1 MASSCNSDNI
11 ESIMRRAAND
21 NKSSREHE
29 RQERRPSSNPNRLEI
44 AIAMRPSPNT
54 TSLANETRVGLIR
67 GGTDISFNAS
77 GPFNTLTQKNRL
89 EGAASHP
96 WFNCNDVVTTTHGF
110 QQVMVKRSHDAL
122 GESSRPQS
130 AGGGTTHK
138 RPVGMTFSPLRQMI
152 VSYPN
157 PEFPIFDP
165 AQLKVDLPI
174 NSPHPCPLVAST
186 KDGFYDSLQPQ
197 KGQPAVVVEDNGK
210 EQEAQGVEEL
220 AVDAAKAR
228 PDIYG
233 GATTHKRP
241 CGTTYRPFGRII
253 CSYPNPE
260 FPIFDPT
267 RLTVN
272 LPLDPP
278 QPYSP
283 TMSNK
288 DASNN
293 LQGEVVEDNAE
304 QLATQGVEAAAAAAA
319 KPRQISSHV
328 ERLVVRLV
336 FDPTRLTVDL
346 SMDPPQPYSPLGSKR
361 YGSENNL
368 QPQKGMTEEVV
379 EDNVKELTTQG
390 VEAAAAAPAAPAK
403 PRRDKRPRGT
413 TYNPFGGI
421 ICSYPNPEFP
431 VFDPTRL
438 TVDLSMEPPQ
448 PYSPLVSK
456 RYGSENNLQP
466 QKGMTEEVVEDNVKE
481 LATQGVEAAA
491 AAPPA
496 PAKPR
501 RDKRPRETTYN
512 PFGGI
517 IRSYPNPE
525 FPIFD
530 PKGLTVDLYIDPPKP
545 YLPLVSKKDGSDD
558 NLQPQKSQTR
568 DVVEYNEKEQA
579 TQ

>member
-1 MASSCNSDNI
+1 MASSCNSDNT

-21 NKSSREHE
+21 NKSSREQE

-44 AIAMRPSPNT
+44 AIAPRPSPNT
-54 TSLANETRVGLIR
+54 TFLANETRVGLIR

-77 GPFNTLTQKNRL
+77 GAFNTLTQKNRL

-96 WFNCNDVVTTTHGF
+96 LFNCNDVVTTTHGF

-165 AQLKVDLPI
+165 AQLKVDLPM
-174 NSPHPCPLVAST
+174 NSPQPCPLVASK
-186 KDGFYDSLQPQ
+186 KDGFYDSLHPQ
-197 KGQPAVVVEDNGK
+197 KGQPEVVVKDNGK

-241 CGTTYRPFGRII
+241 CGTTYRPFGRTI

-278 QPYSP
+278 QPYPP

-288 DASNN
+288 DASYN

-319 KPRQISSHV
+319 KPRP
-328 ERLVVRLV
+328 
-336 FDPTRLTVDL
+336 DK
-346 SMDPPQPYSPLGSKR
+346 QPC
-361 YGSENNL
+361 
-368 QPQKGMTEEVV
+368 
-379 EDNVKELTTQG
+379 
-390 VEAAAAAPAAPAK
+390 
-403 PRRDKRPRGT
+403 GT
-413 TYNPFGGI
+413 TCSPFGQM

-431 VFDPTRL
+431 VFDPMRL

-456 RYGSENNLQP
+456 RYESENNLQP

-491 AAPPA
+491 AAGPAA

-501 RDKRPRETTYN
+501 RDKRPHGTTYN

-579 TQ
+579 TQGGEAAAMADAEPRSGKCDEVVPVVRRYPVPDMNFPATEEYDEDEEN

>member
-1 MASSCNSDNI
+1 
-11 ESIMRRAAND
+11 MRVA
-21 NKSSREHE
+21 
-29 RQERRPSSNPNRLEI
+29 L
-44 AIAMRPSPNT
+44 
-54 TSLANETRVGLIR
+54 LI
-67 GGTDISFNAS
+67 
-77 GPFNTLTQKNRL
+77 LTQKNRL
-89 EGAASHP
+89 EGAVSHP
-96 WFNCNDVVTTTHGF
+96 LFNCNDVVTTTHGF

-165 AQLKVDLPI
+165 AQLKVDLPM
-174 NSPHPCPLVAST
+174 NSPQPCPLVASK

-197 KGQPAVVVEDNGK
+197 KGQPEVVVKDNGK

-220 AVDAAKAR
+220 VVDAAKAR

-272 LPLDPP
+272 LPLDQP
-278 QPYSP
+278 QPYPP

-288 DASNN
+288 DASYN

-304 QLATQGVEAAAAAAA
+304 QLATQGVEAAGAAAA
-319 KPRQISSHV
+319 KPRP
-328 ERLVVRLV
+328 
-336 FDPTRLTVDL
+336 DK
-346 SMDPPQPYSPLGSKR
+346 QPC
-361 YGSENNL
+361 
-368 QPQKGMTEEVV
+368 
-379 EDNVKELTTQG
+379 
-390 VEAAAAAPAAPAK
+390 
-403 PRRDKRPRGT
+403 GT
-413 TYNPFGGI
+413 TCSPFGQM
-421 ICSYPNPEFP
+421 ICSYPNSEFP
-431 VFDPTRL
+431 VFHPMRL

-491 AAPPA
+491 A

-501 RDKRPRETTYN
+501 RDKRPRGTTYN

-579 TQ
+579 TQGGEAAAMADAAPRSGKCDEVVPVVRRYPVPDMNFPATEEDDEDEEN